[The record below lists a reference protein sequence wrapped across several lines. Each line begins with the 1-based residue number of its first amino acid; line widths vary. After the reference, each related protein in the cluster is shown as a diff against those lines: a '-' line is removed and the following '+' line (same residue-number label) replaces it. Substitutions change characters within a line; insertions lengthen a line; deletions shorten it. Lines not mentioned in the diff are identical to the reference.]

1 MDPFNIFSIL
11 ISTNSEHINIHIL
24 NNLQIM
30 IYLQGAKY
38 LGMDFLA
45 FCFILDQT
53 D

>member
-11 ISTNSEHINIHIL
+11 ISTNSEHIHIL

-30 IYLQGAKY
+30 IYLQDAKY
-38 LGMDFLA
+38 LGMDFSA
-45 FCFILDQT
+45 FCFTLDQT